1 MKQFGVAD
9 VVSKHS
15 AESRKEIRPTFTIHS
30 NKSSIHVIYTIELS
44 LTENLLSKKL
54 HVETLRLPG
63 NSGLSDMK
71 LPIPGLD
78 FDDVTHVYELYNNC
92 RWF

>member
-1 MKQFGVAD
+1 VNKFGVAD

-15 AESRKEIRPTFTIHS
+15 AEFGEGFKPTFIIHS
-30 NKSSIHVIYTIELS
+30 SKSSIHVIYTTELS